1 LKVTEEATNSRSTES
16 DPSSEKHSGGKKE
29 LSVRRRRP
37 MALLLAEAEDDGDDE
52 ERVNV
57 GLNEEEEEE
66 EDQRRMRKTLCT
78 MRKRARR
85 SDFQK
90 GFPIT
95 MTIAMTMR
103 RRWMET
109 LRLVKRGN

>member
-1 LKVTEEATNSRSTES
+1 
-16 DPSSEKHSGGKKE
+16 
-29 LSVRRRRP
+29 

-78 MRKRARR
+78 IRKRARR